1 MRRRLNPTIV
11 QLMVDVSA
19 GIRVL
24 QTRDGIRLTEG
35 QIRER
40 TRNIVMGLV
49 GNYRI
54 EAFANQPR
62 ADIDQG
68 AMLDSDENEAATVTF
83 GDAGRT
89 THAR

>member
-1 MRRRLNPTIV
+1 MRRRLDPTIV

-24 QTRDGIRLTEG
+24 QTRDGIRLTEA

-54 EAFANQPR
+54 EAFANEPR
-62 ADIDQG
+62 NDIDHG
-68 AMLDSDENEAATVTF
+68 ARGSQDDTALEALFGERSLAPDS
-83 GDAGRT
+83 G
-89 THAR
+89 

>member
-1 MRRRLNPTIV
+1 MV
-11 QLMVDVSA
+11 QLMVDVSE

-40 TRNIVMGLV
+40 TRNIVMGLL

-54 EAFANQPR
+54 EAFANEAR
-62 ADIDQG
+62 TAIDEG
-68 AMLDSDENEAATVTF
+68 ARSEKNEAGAADLF
-83 GDAGRT
+83 GDP
-89 THAR
+89 

>member
-1 MRRRLNPTIV
+1 
-11 QLMVDVSA
+11 MVDVSA

-24 QTRDGIRLTEG
+24 QSRDGVRLTES

-54 EAFANQPR
+54 EAFANEDR
-62 ADIDQG
+62 VDIDHG
-68 AMLDSDENEAATVTF
+68 AARASQEEAALQALF
-83 GDAGRT
+83 GERG
-89 THAR
+89 HAPDSG

>member
-1 MRRRLNPTIV
+1 VRRRLNPTIV

-54 EAFANQPR
+54 EAFANEPR

-68 AMLDSDENEAATVTF
+68 AMLDSDENEAATASF
-83 GDAGRT
+83 GDPGRT

>member
-1 MRRRLNPTIV
+1 
-11 QLMVDVSA
+11 MVDVSA

-24 QTRDGIRLTEG
+24 QSRDGVRLTEA

-54 EAFANQPR
+54 EAFASERPT
-62 ADIDQG
+62 DIDRG
-68 AMLDSDENEAATVTF
+68 AHADEEEATLEALF
-83 GDAGRT
+83 GEGGVAPESG
-89 THAR
+89 

>member
-1 MRRRLNPTIV
+1 
-11 QLMVDVSA
+11 MVDVSA

-24 QTRDGIRLTEG
+24 QSRDGVRLTEA

-54 EAFANQPR
+54 EAFASEP
-62 ADIDQG
+62 AGDIDHG
-68 AMLDSDENEAATVTF
+68 ARVDEDDLGEHHHTP
-83 GDAGRT
+83 DPR
-89 THAR
+89 

>member
-1 MRRRLNPTIV
+1 MRRRLDPTIV

-24 QTRDGIRLTEG
+24 QTRDGIRLTES

-54 EAFANQPR
+54 EAFASEARN
-62 ADIDQG
+62 DIDEG
-68 AMLDSDENEAATVTF
+68 AARDENDTALDTARAT
-83 GDAGRT
+83 DAG
-89 THAR
+89 

>member
-1 MRRRLNPTIV
+1 
-11 QLMVDVSA
+11 MVDVSA

-24 QTRDGIRLTEG
+24 QTRDGIRLTEA

-54 EAFANQPR
+54 EAFASEPR
-62 ADIDQG
+62 NDIDHG
-68 AMLDSDENEAATVTF
+68 AGANPDDMALEALFGERSLAPDS
-83 GDAGRT
+83 G
-89 THAR
+89 